1 MKDFTLDAVISLVK
15 SFPEVPTGDD
25 FIDKR
30 YDLHKEKFGSYLRY
44 YRLFYHLAKWLEPD
58 LIVELGGWQG
68 TAAAHFAAG
77 YPEGMVITIDH
88 LSDPGDD
95 LNKIKMLEATNQ
107 YPNLFYLQGWTWD
120 MRQSVE
126 ILGMTNIDILFIDS
140 WHDYEHAMRD
150 WNDYSSLLAS
160 PSLVICDDIIGGYGA
175 VISGMLDF
183 WNDLPGEKWLEPA
196 TLNPGY
202 PMGFMRYEA
211 NH

>member
-1 MKDFTLDAVISLVK
+1 MNTFTLNDIILLVK
-15 SFPEVPTGDD
+15 TFSEAPTRDD

-44 YRLFYHLAKWLEPD
+44 YRLFYHLAKWLEPE
-58 LIVELGGWQG
+58 LVVELGGWQG
-68 TAAAHFAAG
+68 TAAAHFASG
-77 YPEGMVITIDH
+77 YSKAQVITIDH

-95 LNKIKMLEATNQ
+95 LNKIKMLEATAQ
-107 YPNLFYLQGWTWD
+107 YPNLIYLQGWTWD
-120 MRQSVE
+120 MYQVVAAQNRP
-126 ILGMTNIDILFIDS
+126 IDLLFIDS

-150 WNDYSSLLAS
+150 WNDYKPLLAS
-160 PSLVICDDIIGGYGA
+160 PALVICDDIIGGYGA